1 MPVPLWGADYTSQP
15 GGSLLGVVGMFQD
28 GPAGGASVGG
38 GQTEL
43 FGRIALKKGLLDED
57 RLAQA
62 VRYQE
67 EIRALGLNKPLGE
80 ILIDDGVLSEE
91 QVEMVLRL
99 QALNERALEERRVAR
114 VLVTNGL
121 ASEGDVEAALTLTR
135 EDGYLRG
142 VMDVLVGKGFL
153 LPSQARAVKKALDR
167 TAGATPGPILRPAG
181 DGATPGPTPLS
192 QRSTTGRLADALTV
206 DVGTDD
212 ESRDAERRV
221 QEALFAAV
229 ALREG
234 RLLVPELERA
244 LRQQEQERRD
254 GSPPTPLARVLETR
268 GILTPADLEAIQKA
282 MDASRAERLAI
293 PGYQLLDVMGHGRT
307 SIVLRARHELI
318 EREVA
323 IKLFRAEHMAATE
336 AESLIDEARV
346 IARIQ
351 HENVTGLFEVGRVH
365 RRIYYVME
373 LVDGP
378 TVHELIRASGSLA
391 EREVLRIGLDVAR
404 ALGAIEEAGLVHRD
418 VKPRN
423 IVMAPSGQAKLTDLG
438 LARPEGEL
446 DPNSGRAIYGT
457 PHTIAPEQIHGDP
470 IDIRADLY
478 GLGATLYWML
488 IGQPP
493 YDGKRPMDVMLA
505 HATAPVPDPHASR
518 PDVSPE
524 LAALVRRLLAKDR
537 NHRPASAK
545 ALVEELEAM
554 VAFSAAPP
562 PAPPSR

>member
-1 MPVPLWGADYTSQP
+1 MA
-15 GGSLLGVVGMFQD
+15 
-28 GPAGGASVGG
+28 G

-62 VRYQE
+62 VRFQE

-80 ILIDDGVLSEE
+80 ILIDDGVLTPE
-91 QVEMVLRL
+91 QVEVVLRL
-99 QALNERALEERRVAR
+99 QALNERALEERRAAR
-114 VLVTNGL
+114 VLASNGL
-121 ASEGDVEAALTLTR
+121 VGEADVEAALAR
-135 EDGYLRG
+135 VRDEGYQRG
-142 VMDVLVGKGFL
+142 VMDVLVAKGFL
-153 LPSQARAVKKALDR
+153 LPSQARAVRKALDR
-167 TAGATPGPILRPAG
+167 AAGVARRAPEAG
-181 DGATPGPTPLS
+181 DGVTPGPTSLA
-192 QRSTTGRLADALTV
+192 QRSTTGRLAEALTV
-206 DVGTDD
+206 DVGAEDQD
-212 ESRDAERRV
+212 SREAERRV
-221 QEALFAAV
+221 QEAIFAAV
-229 ALREG
+229 ALRDG

-254 GSPPTPLARVLETR
+254 GAAPTPLPQVLEAR
-268 GILTPADLEAIQKA
+268 GILNQADLLAIEKA
-282 MDASRAERLAI
+282 VEASRAERLTI

-336 AESLIDEARV
+336 AESLIEEARV

-378 TVHELIRASGSLA
+378 TVHELIRASGSLS
-391 EREVLRIGLDVAR
+391 EREALGIGLDVAR
-404 ALGAIEEAGLVHRD
+404 ALMAIEAAGLVHRD

-438 LARPEGEL
+438 LARPQGEL

-470 IDIRADLY
+470 VDIRADLY

-488 IGQPP
+488 VGQPP
-493 YDGKRPMDVMLA
+493 YDGRRPLDVMLA
-505 HATAPVPDPHASR
+505 HATAPVPDPRASR
-518 PDVSPE
+518 PDLSPE

-537 NHRPASAK
+537 ADRPAGAK
-545 ALVEELEAM
+545 ALVEELEGM
-554 VAFSAAPP
+554 VAFGAAPP
-562 PAPPSR
+562 PAPPRSPARP